1 MKKIILE
8 YSILQSKQSK
18 ENKKVKMGIERMRI
32 TNRNAKKKIIFRVD
46 ARMPKL
52 LFCSTVISIHT
63 FDWIAASSK
72 NTESVIILILTTWFT
87 YHPFHL
93 F

>member
-32 TNRNAKKKIIFRVD
+32 TNRNAKKK
-46 ARMPKL
+46 K
-52 LFCSTVISIHT
+52 
-63 FDWIAASSK
+63 
-72 NTESVIILILTTWFT
+72 
-87 YHPFHL
+87 
-93 F
+93 